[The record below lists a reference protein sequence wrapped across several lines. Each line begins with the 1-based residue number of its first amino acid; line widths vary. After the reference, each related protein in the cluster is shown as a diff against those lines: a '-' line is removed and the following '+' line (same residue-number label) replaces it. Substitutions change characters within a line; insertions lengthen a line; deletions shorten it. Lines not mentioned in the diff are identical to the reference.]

1 MEESKKEAEKAPQEI
16 VECPTCNAPREYLLR
31 EHGDDTI
38 IRTSN
43 GWECS
48 ECWLK

>member
-1 MEESKKEAEKAPQEI
+1 MEKKEAETAPKEI

-31 EHGDDTI
+31 EYGNDMI
-38 IRTSN
+38 IKTSD